1 MKNKLRILAMISVLV
16 LDALACMFA
25 AQAPATQPSMERA
38 ITEMAGTL
46 QAQQTQLAGG
56 GIVAASP
63 TTQPSETPTGEIP
76 PPPSMT
82 PSITLTP
89 TLTLTATLSVP
100 MVSVSED
107 TNCRSG
113 PGVIYDYLGAL
124 TKGEKAEVV
133 GKNTANNYWV
143 IKNPD
148 YAGTCWLWG
157 RYATVEGDTSRIP
170 EWLVPS
176 TPTPSIP
183 AAPSGLSGTRVC
195 KTILLP
201 APHVEMVKVTLSWTD
216 NANNEEGYH
225 IYRDGTLVAT
235 LGPNEETYI
244 ENPTGIASGTYAVE
258 AFNTAGASA
267 RKKITLTCP

>member
-1 MKNKLRILAMISVLV
+1 MTNRWRLFAMISVLV
-16 LDALACMFA
+16 LDALACTFA
-25 AQAPATQPSMERA
+25 VQAPATQPSMERA

-56 GIVAASP
+56 GLLAPSP
-63 TTQPSETPTGEIP
+63 IAPPSETPPSEI

-89 TLTLTATLSVP
+89 TSILTATLSVP

-113 PGVIYDYLGAL
+113 PGIIYDYLGAL

-157 RYATVEGDTSRIP
+157 QYATVEGDANRIP

-201 APHVEMVKVTLSWTD
+201 APHVEMVKVTLTWTD
-216 NANNEEGYH
+216 QANNEEGYN

-235 LGPNEETYI
+235 LGPNEVTYI
-244 ENPTGIASGTYAVE
+244 ENPTGIPSATYAVE

-267 RKKITLTCP
+267 RKKITLSCP

>member
-1 MKNKLRILAMISVLV
+1 MTIKLRIFAMISVLV
-16 LDALACMFA
+16 LNALACTFA
-25 AQAPATQPSMERA
+25 GQAPATQPPMERA

-56 GIVAASP
+56 GLLAPSPIVL
-63 TTQPSETPTGEIP
+63 PSETPPSEMP
-76 PPPSMT
+76 LPSMT

-89 TLTLTATLSVP
+89 TITLTATLSVP

-124 TKGEKAEVV
+124 TIGEKAEVV
-133 GKNTANNYWV
+133 GKNSENNYWV

-157 RYATVEGDTSRIP
+157 RYATVEGNTSGIP

-201 APHVEMVKVTLSWTD
+201 APHVDMVKVTLTWTD
-216 NANNEEGYH
+216 QANNEEGYN

-235 LGPNEETYI
+235 LGPNEVTYI
-244 ENPTGIASGTYAVE
+244 DNPTGIASATYAVE

-267 RKKITLTCP
+267 RKKITLSCP